1 MGNANILSVACRRF
15 GRSMQPVWLH
25 TAVGILDRFLAMRW
39 IVPLVLLAASP
50 LAART
55 QPAATATQVE
65 QALAMRG
72 RGDLAGAQAIYASIL
87 TSQPSNQDARTG
99 EVELCEQ
106 IALQARAR
114 GENTQALRMLLQGE
128 ALVPNNARLLY
139 DAGVLEDNMQL
150 YWDADASVSRLQALP
165 EGAAPNVLY
174 LAARVKMDLGQL
186 ALAAQDMRAYLQ
198 VKPGDATAH
207 YGLGRV
213 LKLQERF
220 DQARA
225 EFERS
230 LALEPRQT
238 ESQFELGE
246 IALAQG
252 RYQDAIG
259 EYAKTLAG
267 NPEHGGALAGTGIA
281 LFHLKQF
288 AQAEPWLRKA
298 IAAAPNYEPAH
309 YYLGL
314 TLARMGRKTEAQ
326 TELAQATRM
335 EQAQSQEA
343 SQRLHLLQ
351 TPSSSTA
358 TITHTEGP
366 Q

>member
-1 MGNANILSVACRRF
+1 M
-15 GRSMQPVWLH
+15 
-25 TAVGILDRFLAMRW
+25 
-39 IVPLVLLAASP
+39 AA
-50 LAART
+50 
-55 QPAATATQVE
+55 QVE
-65 QALAMRG
+65 QALTLRAH
-72 RGDLAGAQAIYASIL
+72 GDLAGAQAIYASIL
-87 TSQPSNQDARTG
+87 TAQPSNQPAQAG
-99 EVELCEQ
+99 EVVACEQ
-106 IALQARAR
+106 MALQAHAR
-114 GENTQALRMLLQGE
+114 GDNAEALRALLHGE

-139 DAGVLEDNMQL
+139 DAGVLEDSMQL

-165 EGAAPNVLY
+165 DGSAPKVLY
-174 LAARVKMDLGQL
+174 LAARIKMDLGQL

-198 VKPGDATAH
+198 VKPDDATAH
-207 YGLGRV
+207 FGLGRV
-213 LKLQERF
+213 LQLQEHF

-225 EFERS
+225 EFEQS
-230 LALEPRQT
+230 LALQPRQT

-246 IALAQG
+246 IARAQG

-267 NPEHGGALAGTGIA
+267 NPNHGGALAGTGIA
-281 LFHLKQF
+281 LFHLKQY

-314 TLARMGRKTEAQ
+314 SLAHIGRQTDAQ
-326 TELAQATRM
+326 AELAQATRM

-351 TPSSSTA
+351 TPSASTS
-358 TITHTEGP
+358 TTTHTEGP